1 MVRLA
6 DGDRSAGPIVFAL
19 AWPHL
24 TRFASRALGNEADA
38 HDAAQLGLE
47 KIFAQVS
54 NYDRAR
60 SAMAWCLAV
69 VSWECR
75 TILRRRHRLREDP
88 IASAARTRAP
98 APDPEEQALNAATL
112 VALREAFAQLPS
124 ADRQTLEEAFFHE
137 ASGPTSPARRKRK
150 ERALDRLRSL
160 WRAIHGD

>member
-19 AWPHL
+19 TWPHL
-24 TRFASRALGNEADA
+24 TRFAARALGNEADA

-54 NYDRAR
+54 SYDRGR

-75 TILRRRHRLREDP
+75 TMLRRRQRLREEP
-88 IASAARTRAP
+88 IENAAGAHAP
-98 APDPEEQALNAATL
+98 DLDPEEQAIDAATL
-112 VALREAFAQLPS
+112 TALREALAQLPF
-124 ADRQTLEEAFFHE
+124 ADRQTLEGAFFRE
-137 ASGPTSPARRKRK
+137 ASGPKTPALRKRK